1 MKEILNAHLAEL
13 VNNVENGDTSPLE
26 AWFEMKQMLVD
37 VKWAMGLVEDAAINE
52 RESIGADE
60 YKVEGF
66 RIEVVQGR
74 KIYSYKH
81 IGRWKELQVQMKQV
95 EQAAKTA
102 ADTGHLVV
110 DHYGQEIEP
119 AEMSFGKSYLKAS
132 VIR

>member
-1 MKEILNAHLAEL
+1 
-13 VNNVENGDTSPLE
+13 
-26 AWFEMKQMLVD
+26 
-37 VKWAMGLVEDAAINE
+37 
-52 RESIGADE
+52 
-60 YKVEGF
+60 
-66 RIEVVQGR
+66 
-74 KIYSYKH
+74 
-81 IGRWKELQVQMKQV
+81 MKQV

>member
-1 MKEILNAHLAEL
+1 MKDILNAHLAEL
-13 VNNVENGDTSPLE
+13 VNNVESGDTSPLE
-26 AWFEMKQMLVD
+26 AWFEMKQIMD
-37 VKWAMGLVEDAAINE
+37 KAKWAMGLVEDAAINE
-52 RESIGADE
+52 REFIGADE

-74 KIYSYKH
+74 KMYSYKH

>member
-1 MKEILNAHLAEL
+1 MKDIRTVHFAEL
-13 VNNVENGDTSPLE
+13 VNNVESGDISPLE
-26 AWFEMKQMLVD
+26 AWFQLKQIMD
-37 VKWAMGLVEDAAINE
+37 KAKWAMGLVEDAAINE

-81 IGRWKELQVQMKQV
+81 IGRWKELEVQMKQV

>member
-1 MKEILNAHLAEL
+1 MKDI
-13 VNNVENGDTSPLE
+13 
-26 AWFEMKQMLVD
+26 Q
-37 VKWAMGLVEDAAINE
+37 WAMGLVEDAAINE